1 MTVQRFIL
9 KGTQNMSYIH
19 HYNDN
24 YYRPS
29 ESLRELLEFHI
40 IQPFRDAKPDVVL
53 LFDQPKP
60 DYVTIGKLLKNILGR
75 GSTNFDVQSTYEGFG
90 NFTPKE
96 KVLFYCANY
105 MTMHLSG
112 SYHIYSKYLMQHK
125 QVSESNHIIFIDYG
139 CGPLTSG
146 IAFWNAVGQRNIT
159 YIGVDI
165 ARSMLN
171 KASEINRNSPVGNSS
186 PYFKNIT
193 LSQNYE
199 IVPELLSVVEK
210 DSPSDTVIVFNFCY
224 VLAPIT
230 FIGDI
235 RSFIDSI
242 HNAVQTSTDNK
253 ICMVYQNPSKLANAH
268 LHWSNLQN
276 EVMNYRYFPIQTFV
290 SHGEDVSYR
299 YEVLMTGRMSQVIDV
314 RYDMLYN
321 W

>member
-1 MTVQRFIL
+1 
-9 KGTQNMSYIH
+9 MSYIH
-19 HYNDN
+19 CSDDN

-29 ESLRELLEFHI
+29 DNLRELLKLQI

-53 LFDQPKP
+53 LFDPPRP
-60 DYVTIGKLLKNILGR
+60 DYTTISNLLQNILKR
-75 GSTNFDVQSTYEGFG
+75 GSTDFDIQSVDEHFG
-90 NFTPKE
+90 IFSPRE

-105 MTMHLSG
+105 MTMHLTG
-112 SYHIYSKYLMQHK
+112 SYHIYSEYLMQHK
-125 QVSESNHIIFIDYG
+125 QVSESNHIIFVDYG

-146 IAFWNAVGQRNIT
+146 IAFWNALSKPNVT
-159 YIGVDI
+159 YIGIDI
-165 ARSMLN
+165 AKSMLDQ
-171 KASEINRNSPVGNSS
+171 ASEINRNSPIGNSV

-199 IVPELLSVVEK
+199 IVPELLSAIQR
-210 DSPSDTVIVFNFCY
+210 DTPSDTVIVFNFCY

-242 HNAVQTSTDNK
+242 HNAVQVSNDRK

-268 LHWSNLQN
+268 IHWSKLEN
-276 EVMNYRYFPIQTFV
+276 EVMNYPYFPIQNFV

-314 RYDMLYN
+314 RYDLLYN